1 MTLILYDVKLSN
13 LNVLSDIED
22 VAKIHQSETIH
33 REPEDGMFYDA
44 GLDMIDICG
53 KLQVLDQMVVKLTAG
68 GHKTLIFSQM
78 TKMLDILGDYC
89 NLKKWKFCRL
99 DGSMN
104 FIDRQDNIDKFNQ
117 GPFC

>member
-1 MTLILYDVKLSN
+1 MIFKTILKDLTKILYDVKLSI

-44 GLDMIDICG
+44 GPDMIDICG

-68 GHKTLIFSQM
+68 GHKTLISSQM
-78 TKMLDILGDYC
+78 TKMLDIY
-89 NLKKWKFCRL
+89 RL
-99 DGSMN
+99 VTAN
-104 FIDRQDNIDKFNQ
+104 TIDHK
-117 GPFC
+117 